1 MTTVYGITEKIK
13 KKQMKISL
21 LKIEQ
26 DTTVD
31 GPGFRTAVYC
41 AGCENACP
49 GCHNPQSWDINAG
62 TPTDIDDILAVIL
75 ADPYADVT
83 FTGGDP
89 MFRPEGFTELA
100 KKIKQQSTKNIWCY
114 TGYRFEAIKDKPL
127 QRALLEQIDVLVDG
141 PFVEKLKDKDLLYRG
156 SSNQRLID
164 VPRSLEE
171 NQTVL
176 FEYDPIPSF

>member
-1 MTTVYGITEKIK
+1 
-13 KKQMKISL
+13 MKISL

-41 AGCENACP
+41 AGCRNACP
-49 GCHNPQSWDINAG
+49 GCHNPQSWDENNG
-62 TPTDIDDILAVIL
+62 TPTDVDDILSVIL

-89 MFRPEGFTELA
+89 MLHPEAFTELA
-100 KKIKQQSTKNIWCY
+100 RKIKQHSNKNIWCY
-114 TGYRFEAIKDKPL
+114 TGYLFDNIKNKAP

-141 PFVEKLKDKDLLYRG
+141 PFMQHLRDISLLFRG
-156 SSNQRLID
+156 SANQRLID
-164 VPRSLEE
+164 VPASLAQ
-171 NQTVL
+171 NQVITL
-176 FEYDPIPSF
+176 DYNPKPIF